1 MRLWHILFCFIL
13 FFNRLYIFS
22 LNLLLSLTLVT
33 QGAGSGEVC
42 GSFPIFVFRNTSPL
56 RRGVFEERGVPP
68 STNQNHGWAR
78 LEKGGRVRGA
88 QAEPWGR
95 ERLHQAPRTPRPH
108 QSPTLHRPL
117 LHRRRAGAE
126 RPCGPGPGPPE
137 TSVHMCRQT
146 YEDRAAPDGLEPH
159 QATRS

>member
-68 STNQNHGWAR
+68 PTNQNHGWAR
-78 LEKGGRVRGA
+78 LEKGGTWS
-88 QAEPWGR
+88 PGR
-95 ERLHQAPRTPRPH
+95 AL
-108 QSPTLHRPL
+108 
-117 LHRRRAGAE
+117 GK
-126 RPCGPGPGPPE
+126 GK
-137 TSVHMCRQT
+137 
-146 YEDRAAPDGLEPH
+146 AAPSTQNPEASPESH
-159 QATRS
+159 TPQATAPPQKSWS